1 MQPRAASGRVAA
13 IAAATSPNAN
23 TTLVSL
29 GATDAPIRT
38 PARMWNPGRGLSDD
52 AMRINAAMIGNDS
65 AMSAKLA
72 HFGKREGAEGRVHD
86 RGREAG
92 GIGGIAKQGTG
103 ETVDRHQVQAMNR
116 PRDQSRPQRR

>member
-38 PARMWNPGRGLSDD
+38 PARMLNPGRGSSDD

-65 AMSAKLA
+65 AMSAKLVPTS
-72 HFGKREGAEGRVHD
+72 ESV
-86 RGREAG
+86 RGPKAASTTEA
-92 GIGGIAKQGTG
+92 A
-103 ETVDRHQVQAMNR
+103 RQAGHG
-116 PRDQSRPQRR
+116 